1 MLYFP
6 AMLRLFK
13 TWLIL
18 LLIAAV
24 PLQAAAAGTMRLCAP
39 PAASPA
45 AAMAAACQHHAAP
58 SSAIPHD
65 AGTPEDNKT
74 PAKHPACGACSSF
87 CLGALMPPC
96 LALAAASGSGAQ
108 QVTIATATLLTGFIP
123 DGPRRPP
130 RPLST
135 SIPV

>member
-18 LLIAAV
+18 LLITAV
-24 PLQAAAAGTMRLCAP
+24 PLQAAAAGAMLACAP
-39 PAASPA
+39 FAAAPA
-45 AAMAAACQHHAAP
+45 AAAPAACQHHAAD
-58 SSAIPHD
+58 S
-65 AGTPEDNKT
+65 AGTPEDNKP

-87 CLGALMPPC
+87 CAGALMPPC
-96 LALAAASGSGAQ
+96 LALPAVPCTGAQ
-108 QVTIATATLLTGFIP
+108 PATIATATLLTGFIP

-130 RPLST
+130 RPLSA
-135 SIPV
+135 

>member
-6 AMLRLFK
+6 AMLKLFK

-18 LLIAAV
+18 LLITAMLLQVAASGATRMCAPLAAWPAAMLAADCQHDAAQSSAV
-24 PLQAAAAGTMRLCAP
+24 PHNADTQ
-39 PAASPA
+39 
-45 AAMAAACQHHAAP
+45 
-58 SSAIPHD
+58 
-65 AGTPEDNKT
+65 EENKT
-74 PAKHPACGACSSF
+74 PAKHSACGVCANF

-96 LALAAASGSGAQ
+96 LSLPAAACTGAQ

-130 RPLST
+130 RPLSA
-135 SIPV
+135 

>member
-1 MLYFP
+1 MLYFW

-24 PLQAAAAGTMRLCAP
+24 PLQAAAAGAMRMCAP
-39 PAASPA
+39 LAASPA
-45 AAMAAACQHHAAP
+45 AAMAAACPHHAAQ
-58 SSAIPHD
+58 SSAITD
-65 AGTPEDNKT
+65 SAETPAENKA
-74 PAKHPACGACSSF
+74 PAKHPACGACASC

-96 LALAAASGSGAQ
+96 LVLSAGCTGAQ
-108 QVTIATATLLTGFIP
+108 HVTTATAALLTGFIP

-130 RPLST
+130 RPLSA
-135 SIPV
+135 

>member
-24 PLQAAAAGTMRLCAP
+24 PLQAAAAGAMRACAP
-39 PAASPA
+39 LAASPA
-45 AAMAAACQHHAAP
+45 AAMTAACQHHDAQ
-58 SSAIPHD
+58 SSTVPDSAS
-65 AGTPEDNKT
+65 TPQDSKS

-87 CLGALMPPC
+87 CLGALMPPG
-96 LALAAASGSGAQ
+96 LALPVAPVNGAEHAAL
-108 QVTIATATLLTGFIP
+108 TTATLLPGFIP

-130 RPLST
+130 RPLSA
-135 SIPV
+135 

>member
-18 LLIAAV
+18 LLITAV
-24 PLQAAAAGTMRLCAP
+24 PLQAGAAGATRTCAP
-39 PAASPA
+39 LAALPAAM
-45 AAMAAACQHHAAP
+45 MAADCQHHAAQ
-58 SSAIPHD
+58 SSAAPHSV
-65 AGTPEDNKT
+65 GTQEENKT

-96 LALAAASGSGAQ
+96 LALLAAACTGAQ
-108 QVTIATATLLTGFIP
+108 QVTIATATFLTGFIP

-130 RPLST
+130 RPLFA
-135 SIPV
+135 

>member
-18 LLIAAV
+18 MLITAV
-24 PLQAAAAGTMRLCAP
+24 PLQAAAAGAMRTCA
-39 PAASPA
+39 APA
-45 AAMAAACQHHAAP
+45 AAEMMAACQHHDAQ
-58 SSAIPHD
+58 SSTVPHS
-65 AGTPEDNKT
+65 ASSPENSKS

-87 CLGALMPPC
+87 CLGALMPPG
-96 LALAAASGSGAQ
+96 LALPAVVVNGAQ
-108 QVTIATATLLTGFIP
+108 QVTTATATLLTGFIP

-130 RPLST
+130 RPLSA
-135 SIPV
+135 

>member
-18 LLIAAV
+18 LLITAV
-24 PLQAAAAGTMRLCAP
+24 PLQAVAAGAMLACAPFAAA
-39 PAASPA
+39 PATAVP
-45 AAMAAACQHHAAP
+45 AACQHHAAD
-58 SSAIPHD
+58 S
-65 AGTPEDNKT
+65 AGTPEDNKP

-87 CLGALMPPC
+87 CAGALMPPC
-96 LALAAASGSGAQ
+96 LALPAVPCTGAQ
-108 QVTIATATLLTGFIP
+108 QVAIATATLLTGFIP

-130 RPLST
+130 RPLSA
-135 SIPV
+135 

>member
-13 TWLIL
+13 TWLIV

-39 PAASPA
+39 PGPVHASPA
-45 AAMAAACQHHAAP
+45 AAMTAACRHHGALP
-58 SSAIPHD
+58 SAIAD
-65 AGTPEDNKT
+65 SDGTPEDGKA
-74 PAKHPACGACSSF
+74 PAKSPACGACSGF

-96 LALAAASGSGAQ
+96 LALPPAACTGAQ
-108 QVTIATATLLTGFIP
+108 QVTAANAPLLVGFIP

-130 RPLST
+130 RQFCA
-135 SIPV
+135 

>member
-24 PLQAAAAGTMRLCAP
+24 PLQAAAAGAMRACAP
-39 PAASPA
+39 LAASPA
-45 AAMAAACQHHAAP
+45 AAMAGACQHHAAQ
-58 SSAIPHD
+58 SSAITD
-65 AGTPEDNKT
+65 SAGTPEENKT
-74 PAKHPACGACSSF
+74 PAKHAACGACSLF
-87 CLGALMPPC
+87 CLGALMPPG
-96 LALAAASGSGAQ
+96 LSLPAAAGTGAQ
-108 QVTIATATLLTGFIP
+108 RVAAATDTLLPGFIP

-130 RPLST
+130 RPLSA
-135 SIPV
+135 

>member
-18 LLIAAV
+18 LLITAM
-24 PLQAAAAGTMRLCAP
+24 PLQAAASGAKRMCAP
-39 PAASPA
+39 LAALPAAM
-45 AAMAAACQHHAAP
+45 MAADCQHHAAAHP
-58 SSAIPHD
+58 AAPDST
-65 AGTPEDNKT
+65 GTAKEGKAD
-74 PAKHPACGACSSF
+74 AKHPACGVCANF

-96 LALAAASGSGAQ
+96 LSLPAAACTGAQ

-130 RPLST
+130 RPLFA
-135 SIPV
+135 